1 MSATSI
7 ASTTAT
13 SIPSA
18 PEPCYRG
25 CRALAAGETAPNIVL
40 ILADDLGYGDLG
52 CYGSTAVATP
62 VLDDLAT
69 QGARL
74 TGFSSCAPL
83 CSPARAGLLTG
94 RYSIRTHVT
103 VPLYPTGSP
112 QELFISTIGGRPYGV
127 KGIPED
133 EVLLPELLRARGYRT
148 ALLGKWHL
156 GDRSPHLPNENGFD
170 LFYGAYYSNSSR
182 PYAIYRNREVAIPAP
197 ADQDTLTQELTREAL
212 SFISDGQD
220 APFFLYFAL
229 PFPHAPLHASAAFRG
244 HSAAGLYGD
253 VVAEIDWSVGRILDA
268 LDAQGLAENTIVIF
282 TSDNGPWW
290 QGSPGFTRGRKNLPF
305 EGGYRVPFI
314 VRWPGVVSRGRVI
327 DGPSMSFDILP
338 TLLAAAGVPLPD
350 DRVIDGRDMRPLL
363 TGDADRLHDT
373 LYYYKW
379 SRLIGVRRGDWKYMR
394 RHMTDNG
401 GYASLRQGPF
411 LFNLATDPNESYS
424 MIETEPGIAAGLV
437 AMLDA
442 MDAEM
447 ARNLRGWVED

>member
-1 MSATSI
+1 MTEPVDNSRRRFLKTAAI
-7 ASTTAT
+7 AGGGLALGGLGVRHFYRVDHRDFH
-13 SIPSA
+13 
-18 PEPCYRG
+18 PE
-25 CRALAAGETAPNIVL
+25 RAEAVLSGVTPLAAGEAAPNIVL

-62 VLDDLAT
+62 VLDDLAA

-133 EVLLPELLRARGYRT
+133 EVLLPELLKARGYRT

-170 LFYGAYYSNSSR
+170 LFYGAYYSNSTQ

-268 LDAQGLAENTIVIF
+268 LDAQGLAEQHHRHLHQRQRPLVA
-282 TSDNGPWW
+282 GQPRLHPRA
-290 QGSPGFTRGRKNLPF
+290 QEPALRGRLPRAF
-305 EGGYRVPFI
+305 HRALARRRV
-314 VRWPGVVSRGRVI
+314 RG
-327 DGPSMSFDILP
+327 
-338 TLLAAAGVPLPD
+338 T
-350 DRVIDGRDMRPLL
+350 
-363 TGDADRLHDT
+363 
-373 LYYYKW
+373 
-379 SRLIGVRRGDWKYMR
+379 
-394 RHMTDNG
+394 RH
-401 GYASLRQGPF
+401 
-411 LFNLATDPNESYS
+411 
-424 MIETEPGIAAGLV
+424 
-437 AMLDA
+437 
-442 MDAEM
+442 
-447 ARNLRGWVED
+447 